1 MPVIFSF
8 QSLKRTYQSLKRTY
22 QTLKCTYQSLKRKIK
37 LEVKEISTEWRR
49 FLVFYLSLHP
59 RMESLKEKTAKGL
72 FWGGMNNGIQQLLGF
87 VFGII
92 LGRLLNPSDYGLI
105 AMITI
110 FSLIATALQH
120 SGFSTYLVNQKEPK
134 ASDYNAVFW
143 FNILMGGAIYVI
155 LFLSAP
161 LIADYYHEPR
171 LVALCR
177 YAFIGLLFSCSGV
190 AQAAYL
196 FKNLKAKQLAKA
208 SITATLVSSLVA
220 VVMAWQGFSYW
231 SLATQTNLFILI
243 STLLRWHYSDWR
255 PSLKIDFSFVRQ
267 AFPFSVKIL
276 ISDILT
282 HVNNN
287 VMNILLGRYYSAHA
301 TGNYNQAYQWNNKC
315 TSLIQG
321 MVKQVDQAVLVSVS
335 DDRERQLAV
344 LRKLLR
350 FAAFISFPLL
360 LGFGI
365 VAKEFI
371 VLAIGEKWLVSA
383 TYLQWL
389 CVCGAIL
396 PLSTLLADFIIS
408 KGKSGTFMGSTFA
421 LGLLE
426 ILAMLLLYPYGVSLM
441 VKVFVAINLVWLFVW
456 YFFAQRLTDYS
467 LLQFL
472 KDIVPFGFAAVAV
485 MMFTKYF
492 TEYIVDSLAFVGDY
506 ASLWLLLISRV
517 IIASVLYLLVMKA
530 AKAKIL
536 DEVLAFLFRKNKQ
549 NGQI

>member
-22 QTLKCTYQSLKRKIK
+22 QTLKCTYQSLKQKNK

-92 LGRLLNPSDYGLI
+92 MGRLLNPSDYGLI

-110 FSLIATALQH
+110 FSLIATALQN
-120 SGFSTYLVNQKEPK
+120 SGFSTALVNQKEPK
-134 ASDYNAVFW
+134 ASDYNSVFW
-143 FNILMGGAIYVI
+143 FNILMGGAIYLI
-155 LFLSAP
+155 LFFSAP

-171 LVALCR
+171 LVSLCR

-196 FKNLKAKQLAKA
+196 FKNLRAKQLAKA
-208 SITATLVSSLVA
+208 SITATLISSTVA

>member
-1 MPVIFSF
+1 
-8 QSLKRTYQSLKRTY
+8 
-22 QTLKCTYQSLKRKIK
+22 
-37 LEVKEISTEWRR
+37 
-49 FLVFYLSLHP
+49 
-59 RMESLKEKTAKGL
+59 MESLKEKTAKGL

-92 LGRLLNPSDYGLI
+92 MGRLLNPSDYGLI

-110 FSLIATALQH
+110 FSLIATALQN

-208 SITATLVSSLVA
+208 SIMATLVSSLVA

-517 IIASVLYLLVMKA
+517 IFASVLYLLVMKA

>member
-1 MPVIFSF
+1 M
-8 QSLKRTYQSLKRTY
+8 LR
-22 QTLKCTYQSLKRKIK
+22 
-37 LEVKEISTEWRR
+37 
-49 FLVFYLSLHP
+49 
-59 RMESLKEKTAKGL
+59 
-72 FWGGMNNGIQQLLGF
+72 
-87 VFGII
+87 
-92 LGRLLNPSDYGLI
+92 
-105 AMITI
+105 
-110 FSLIATALQH
+110 
-120 SGFSTYLVNQKEPK
+120 
-134 ASDYNAVFW
+134 
-143 FNILMGGAIYVI
+143 
-155 LFLSAP
+155 
-161 LIADYYHEPR
+161 R
-171 LVALCR
+171 LV
-177 YAFIGLLFSCSGV
+177 
-190 AQAAYL
+190 
-196 FKNLKAKQLAKA
+196 
-208 SITATLVSSLVA
+208 
-220 VVMAWQGFSYW
+220 
-231 SLATQTNLFILI
+231 
-243 STLLRWHYSDWR
+243 
-255 PSLKIDFSFVRQ
+255 
-267 AFPFSVKIL
+267 
-276 ISDILT
+276 
-282 HVNNN
+282 
-287 VMNILLGRYYSAHA
+287 
-301 TGNYNQAYQWNNKC
+301 
-315 TSLIQG
+315 
-321 MVKQVDQAVLVSVS
+321 
-335 DDRERQLAV
+335 
-344 LRKLLR
+344 R
-350 FAAFISFPLL
+350 FAAFISLLLL

-365 VAKEFI
+365 VSKEFI

>member
-1 MPVIFSF
+1 
-8 QSLKRTYQSLKRTY
+8 
-22 QTLKCTYQSLKRKIK
+22 
-37 LEVKEISTEWRR
+37 
-49 FLVFYLSLHP
+49 
-59 RMESLKEKTAKGL
+59 MESLKEKTAKGL

-92 LGRLLNPSDYGLI
+92 MGRLLSPSDYGLI

-110 FSLIATALQH
+110 FSLIATALQN
-120 SGFSTYLVNQKEPK
+120 SGFSTALVNQKEPK

-143 FNILMGGAIYVI
+143 FNILMGAVIYTI
-155 LFLSAP
+155 LFFSAP

-196 FKNLKAKQLAKA
+196 FKNLRAKQLAKA
-208 SITATLVSSLVA
+208 SIIATLISSAVA
-220 VVMAWQGFSYW
+220 VIMAWQGFSYW

-243 STLLRWHYSDWR
+243 STMLRWHYSDWR
-255 PSLKIDFSFVRQ
+255 PTLHPDFSFIRQ

-287 VMNILLGRYYSAHA
+287 VMNILLGRYYSAHD
-301 TGNYNQAYQWNNKC
+301 TGNYNQAYQWNNKA

-321 MVKQVDQAVLVSVS
+321 MVKQVDQAVLVSVR
-335 DDRERQLAV
+335 DDQERQLAV
-344 LRKLLR
+344 LRKLVR
-350 FAAFISFPLL
+350 FAAFVSFPLL

-383 TYLQWL
+383 QYLQWL
-389 CVCGAIL
+389 CICGAVL
-396 PLSTLLADFIIS
+396 PLSTLLADLIIS
-408 KGKSGTFMGSTFA
+408 KGKSGTFMGCTFT
-421 LGLLE
+421 LGVLE
-426 ILAMLLLYPYGVSLM
+426 IVAMLGLYPYGIGLM
-441 VKVFVAINLVWLFVW
+441 VKAFVAINLVWLFVW
-456 YFFAQRLTDYS
+456 FFLAQRLTAYT

-472 KDIVPFGFAAVAV
+472 KDIVPFAFTATAV
-485 MMFTKYF
+485 MQFTRHF
-492 TEYIVDSLAFVGDY
+492 TQYVADNLLFVSDY
-506 ASLWLLLISRV
+506 AALWLLLISR
-517 IIASVLYLLVMKA
+517 IILAALLYLLVMKA
-530 AKAKIL
+530 ARAKIL
-536 DEVLAFLFRKNKQ
+536 DETIDFIKNKLKR
-549 NGQI
+549 